1 MYLTIYV
8 YRVMNTT
15 PKKGGRMSKSKK
27 YKIKQ
32 KDLEKLA
39 ERIYNTVTVI
49 DYFCRTQQEIE
60 ELYNLTPIVEN
71 LRRDS
76 DTVNAYFINYSDNK
90 NF

>member
-1 MYLTIYV
+1 
-8 YRVMNTT
+8 
-15 PKKGGRMSKSKK
+15 MSKSKK

-32 KDLEKLA
+32 KDFRKLETLA
-39 ERIYNTVTVI
+39 ERIYNTITVI

-60 ELYNLTPIVEN
+60 ELYNLTPIIGY

-76 DTVNAYFINYSDNK
+76 DTVNAYFINYPYNK

>member
-1 MYLTIYV
+1 
-8 YRVMNTT
+8 MNTT
-15 PKKGGRMSKSKK
+15 PNKGGRMSKSKK

-32 KDLEKLA
+32 KDFRKLETLA
-39 ERIYNTVTVI
+39 ERIYNTITVI

-60 ELYNLTPIVEN
+60 ELYNLTPIIGY

-76 DTVNAYFINYSDNK
+76 DTVNAFFINYPDNK

>member
-1 MYLTIYV
+1 
-8 YRVMNTT
+8 MNTT

-32 KDLEKLA
+32 KDFRKLEKLA
-39 ERIYNTVTVI
+39 ERIYNTTTVI

-76 DTVNAYFINYSDNK
+76 DTVNAYFINYPDNK

>member
-1 MYLTIYV
+1 MEKVIV
-8 YRVMNTT
+8 YQ
-15 PKKGGRMSKSKK
+15 
-27 YKIKQ
+27 IKQ
-32 KDLEKLA
+32 VDFEKLEKLA

-60 ELYNLTPIVEN
+60 ELYNLTPIIEK

-76 DTVNAYFINYSDNK
+76 DTINAYFINYLDNK

>member
-1 MYLTIYV
+1 MEKVIV
-8 YRVMNTT
+8 YQ
-15 PKKGGRMSKSKK
+15 
-27 YKIKQ
+27 IKQ
-32 KDLEKLA
+32 VDFEKLEKLA

-76 DTVNAYFINYSDNK
+76 DTVNAYFINYPDNK

>member
-1 MYLTIYV
+1 MEKVIV
-8 YRVMNTT
+8 YQ
-15 PKKGGRMSKSKK
+15 
-27 YKIKQ
+27 IKQ
-32 KDLEKLA
+32 VDFEKLEKLA
-39 ERIYNTVTVI
+39 ERIYNTATVI

-76 DTVNAYFINYSDNK
+76 DTVNAYFINYPDNK